1 MCPVAVACEPQ
12 HNALISISSVC
23 ENMRILANIMIM
35 SVLCGCVCVCARV
48 CANMRCRLQRNSCA
62 QIALLSSRFLE
73 MVQRCVALFPVSRIN
88 LEQENLLA
96 AY

>member
-35 SVLCGCVCVCARV
+35 SVLCGCVCVRAFV
-48 CANMRCRLQRNSCA
+48 
-62 QIALLSSRFLE
+62 QI
-73 MVQRCVALFPVSRIN
+73 CVADCRGI
-88 LEQENLLA
+88 A
-96 AY
+96 ARR